1 MAPGPHGRGRAQGSH
16 ASHRRPFVRH
26 AERAGGPAAGVA
38 ENTLA
43 AFRRAIESGADM
55 VELDVQ
61 CTRDRRLVVF
71 HDATLR
77 RTTNGAGFLARKTY
91 AQISRLDSGCWFSEK
106 FAGEKIP
113 SLREALEW
121 LASCDMQANI
131 EIKPYTGFTAPTTIA
146 TLTEINRYWPQD
158 KPLPLV
164 SSFNVDALRL
174 CQSLAPEMPL
184 GLLLSK
190 WQENWEALAE
200 ELRCYSVHLSLNA
213 ATQSRVNEIKQKGYA
228 VCVFTVNSKRK
239 ALKLLGWG
247 VDAVFSDYPD
257 LLG

>member
-1 MAPGPHGRGRAQGSH
+1 MFTKYKVIGHRGAAAYAP
-16 ASHRRPFVRH
+16 
-26 AERAGGPAAGVA
+26 
-38 ENTLA
+38 ENTLIGFETA
-43 AFRRAIESGADM
+43 YQRGCRFIEFDVMLNADA
-55 VELDVQ
+55 EPFI
-61 CTRDRRLVVF
+61 F
-71 HDATLR
+71 HDENLR
-77 RTTNGAGFLARKTY
+77 RTTNARGEFSLASSEELKSLDAGR
-91 AQISRLDSGCWFSEK
+91 WFSKK

-113 SLREALEW
+113 SLREVLLW
-121 LASCDMQANI
+121 LAASDMQANI
-131 EIKPYTGFTAPTTIA
+131 EIKPYPGFAVPTTIA
-146 TLTEINRYWPQD
+146 TLTHINRYWPQD
-158 KPLPLV
+158 KALPLI
-164 SSFNVDALRL
+164 SSFNIDVLRL

-190 WQENWEALAE
+190 WQDNWTELAE

-213 ATQSRVNEIKQKGYA
+213 VTQARVNQIKEKGYA